1 MRAYEV
7 KQKVSIIVTLV
18 KEYEYLDTN
27 FSYYG
32 TPKYI
37 YTFKDDQ
44 DNTLVWKTAV
54 VIGVDIERENSIV
67 DFTPVYQGDKI
78 QITATVK
85 ELSTYKNEPQVV
97 LTRVK
102 VKSIIEKALTKEE
115 KIKIKRDEQIA
126 SLSDDDFLWEITY
139 SRYKKHYADCE
150 TLAGSY
156 RDKDS
161 SSAMLRCPMIVVI
174 IRAGRLKP
182 SGTRGLHYSGYE
194 FEDENGNYVCY
205 RAICEENAE
214 KRVQKDFPDRSW
226 KCRKIY
232 RY

>member
-1 MRAYEV
+1 MSTYEV

-37 YTFKDDQ
+37 YTFKDNQ

-54 VIGVDIERENSIV
+54 VIGVNIERENGIV

-102 VKSIIEKALTKEE
+102 VKSIIEKALTREE
-115 KIKIKRDEQIA
+115 MIKIKRDEQIA
-126 SLSDDDFLWEITY
+126 SLSIDDFLWEITY

-156 RDKDS
+156 RDKDTNGVL
-161 SSAMLRCPMIVVI
+161 LRCPTIVVI

-194 FEDENGNYVCY
+194 LVDESGKFVCY
-205 RAICEENAE
+205 RAICEENAI
-214 KRVQKDFPDRSW
+214 KRANKDFPDRHW

-232 RY
+232 SY